1 MPFKT
6 LTPDRKRIVAGIGLA
21 AMVFFGTA
29 ATQYID
35 PPPTGAGLAPLAPDI
50 RPGERLYAGS
60 AAALEAAFAR
70 DGYTMDAVRNGA
82 PVPRAMLRALPG
94 WLDDETE
101 AERRKRLFLKAALPL
116 VLRVNETIRAQRATL
131 ERLLRRRE
139 GGETLGGRERAW
151 LARIAAH
158 YRTDPGKP
166 AELRA
171 RVRPIPPSLALAQAA
186 TESGWGSSRFARAGN
201 ALFGQWT
208 YSEDEGLEPE
218 KREPGKTHRVKAY
231 GRLIESVWDYARN
244 LNTNRAYLGFRE
256 TRAQLAADG
265 GRPTGLMLAATL
277 SSYSQKGMEYVWLI
291 QDVIRQNGLDT
302 LDAARLAPRE
312 TRLAAR

>member
-1 MPFKT
+1 
-6 LTPDRKRIVAGIGLA
+6 
-21 AMVFFGTA
+21 
-29 ATQYID
+29 
-35 PPPTGAGLAPLAPDI
+35 
-50 RPGERLYAGS
+50 
-60 AAALEAAFAR
+60 
-70 DGYTMDAVRNGA
+70 MDAVRSGA
-82 PVPRAMLRALPG
+82 AVPRTMLRALPG
-94 WLDDETE
+94 WLDDGTE

-139 GGETLGGRERAW
+139 SGETLGGRERAW

-158 YRTDPGKP
+158 YRTDPGRP

-186 TESGWGSSRFARAGN
+186 TESGWGSSRFAQAGN

-208 YSEDEGLEPE
+208 YSEDKGLEPE

-231 GRLIESVWDYARN
+231 DRLIESVWDYARN
-244 LNTNRAYLGFRE
+244 LNTNRVYLGFRE
-256 TRAQLAADG
+256 MRARLAADG
-265 GRPTGLMLAATL
+265 DRPAGPMLAATL

-291 QDVIRQNGLDT
+291 QDVIRQNGLDA
-302 LDAARLAPRE
+302 LDGARLAPRE

>member
-21 AMVFFGTA
+21 ALVFFGTA

-70 DGYTMDAVRNGA
+70 DGYTMDAVRNGEA
-82 PVPRAMLRALPG
+82 VPRTMLPALPG
-94 WLDDETE
+94 WLDDDTG

-158 YRTDPGKP
+158 YRTDPDNA

-171 RVRPIPPSLALAQAA
+171 RVRPVPPSLALAQAA
-186 TESGWGSSRFARAGN
+186 TESGWGSSRFAQAGN

-208 YSEDEGLEPE
+208 YSEDKGLEPE

-231 GRLIESVWDYARN
+231 DRLIESVWDYARN

-256 TRAQLAADG
+256 MRARLAADG
-265 GRPTGLMLAATL
+265 GRPAGLLLAATL

-291 QDVIRQNGLDT
+291 QDVIRQNGLDR
-302 LDAARLAPRE
+302 LDGAALAPRE